1 MKFDIKKLT
10 LYKNLRYSLT
20 AKNSDKNESLKIY
33 TNAVMKNN
41 MDPNKNDYLKEPRD
55 CGFAVPLESGGQP
68 DETVLPAGQYLFVQ
82 GNAATDDIKTAA
94 EELWLESLWLE
105 TELEPKEVFVR
116 NVTEDG
122 RTVFQIFRRI
132 L

>member
-20 AKNSDKNESLKIY
+20 AENSDKNESLKIY

-41 MDPNKNDYLKEPRD
+41 MNPRKEDYLKEPVD
-55 CGFAVPLESGGQP
+55 CGFAVPLDSQEQP
-68 DETVLPAGQYLFVQ
+68 QETVLPAGQYLFVQ
-82 GNAATDDIKTAA
+82 GNAEKDDMATAA
-94 EELWLESLWLE
+94 EELWLESLWQE
-105 TELEPKEVFVR
+105 IELEPQKVFVR
-116 NVTEDG
+116 NLTEDG
-122 RTVFQIFRRI
+122 RTVFQIFRQI

>member
-20 AKNSDKNESLKIY
+20 AENSDKNESLEIY
-33 TNAVMKNN
+33 TNSVMKNN
-41 MDPNKNDYLKEPRD
+41 MNPCKDDYLKEPRD
-55 CGFAVPLESGGQP
+55 CGFAVPHDSAKCD
-68 DETVLPAGQYLFVQ
+68 DETVLPAGKYLFVQ

-122 RTVFQIFRRI
+122 RTVFQIFRKI

>member
-55 CGFAVPLESGGQP
+55 CGFAVPLESRGQP

-116 NVTEDG
+116 NVMEDG

>member
-20 AKNSDKNESLKIY
+20 AENSDKNESLKIY

-41 MDPNKNDYLKEPRD
+41 MNPCKDDYLKEPRN
-55 CGFAVPLESGGQP
+55 CGFAVPLDSGEQS

-82 GNAATDDIKTAA
+82 GNTATDDIKTAA

-105 TELEPKEVFVR
+105 TELEPEEVFVR